1 MRERGK
7 KMLIDKS
14 VKSFESADAE
24 VLIVGVSKNQNN
36 ISNWDKFV
44 EFFGQPIEQWIKDG
58 DIQTSEKAITKI
70 PVFTSNTKVKR
81 FIFVGLGNR
90 KTLTPEVLREAFGHV
105 GKALSK
111 LKVSSMNIWVDSFE
125 TDEIPASDAVIMA
138 AEGILMGSYKV
149 ENYKTTSNAVDV
161 ALENVSFITDK
172 DIDEIVAGF
181 EVGEIYASAV
191 NEARTLINKPGNML
205 NSAKLADYAVE
216 LAEQYGFEVEILD
229 KAQLEEL
236 GMGAILAV
244 NKGSKEEPRMIT
256 LKYKATEKWEDVIGF
271 VGKGVTFDTG
281 GYSIKSKAGLVGMKG
296 DMGGAAAVLGAMRI
310 IGELRPNKNVIGVIG
325 STDNMISGD
334 AFKPDD
340 VITTF
345 SGKTV
350 EILNTDAEGRL
361 VLADA
366 VAYAKQQGANYLI
379 DLATLTG
386 GVITALGYDKTGALT
401 NNKAF
406 FDAFLEASIE
416 TGEFVWQLPLTE
428 NDKKRIRKSDVA
440 DLNNSPG
447 RDGHMIFGGGF
458 IGEFAGDTPWIHLDI
473 AGTSD
478 AFSEYD
484 LGPKGGTGVM
494 VRTLATFVER
504 LAQEDLK

>member
-1 MRERGK
+1 MH
-7 KMLIDKS
+7 IDKN
-14 VKSFESADAE
+14 VQSFESVNAE
-24 VLIVGVSKNQNN
+24 VLIVGVSRNQNN
-36 ISNWDKFV
+36 VPKWNDFLES
-44 EFFGQPIEQWIKDG
+44 FGHPIEQWIKEG
-58 DIQTSEKAITKI
+58 DIQTGEKAITKI
-70 PVFTSNTKVKR
+70 PVFSTKSKVKR
-81 FIFVGLGNR
+81 LVFVGLGNR
-90 KTLTPEVLREAFGHV
+90 KTLTPEVLREIFGLV
-105 GKALSK
+105 GKTLRNMKTNSI
-111 LKVSSMNIWVDSFE
+111 NIWVDSFE
-125 TDEIPASDAVIMA
+125 TEEIPASDAVIMA
-138 AEGILMGSYKV
+138 AEGIVMGTYKV
-149 ENYKTTSNAVDV
+149 ENYKTTSNEVDV
-161 ALENVSFITDK
+161 VIEDVSFITDK

-181 EVGEIYASAV
+181 EVGEIYGTAV

-205 NSAKLADYAVE
+205 TSSKLADYAVE
-216 LAEQYGFEVEILD
+216 LAKQYDFEVEILD

-256 LKYKATEKWEDVIGF
+256 IKYQATDKWEDVIGF

-325 STDNMISGD
+325 STDNMISGE

-401 NNKAF
+401 NNREF
-406 FDAFLEASIE
+406 FDTFLEASVE

-478 AFSEYD
+478 ALSEYD

-504 LAQEDLK
+504 LAQEVTK

>member
-1 MRERGK
+1 MYIDK
-7 KMLIDKS
+7 KMHTFQS
-14 VKSFESADAE
+14 VAAE
-24 VLIVGVSKNQNN
+24 VLIVGVSKNQQNVV
-36 ISNWDKFV
+36 NWDQFI
-44 EFFGQPIEQWIKDG
+44 ELFGQPIDQWIKNG
-58 DIQTSEKAITKI
+58 DIQTDLKVITKI
-70 PVFTSNTKVKR
+70 PVVTSNIKR
-81 FIFVGLGNR
+81 IVFVGLGNR
-90 KTLTPEVLREAFGHV
+90 KNVTPDLLREAFGLT
-105 GKALSK
+105 GKILHELKTTSFAL
-111 LKVSSMNIWVDSFE
+111 WVDSFE
-125 TDEIPASDAVIMA
+125 TEEIPASDAVILA
-138 AEGILMGSYKV
+138 AEGMNLGAYTV
-149 ENYKTTSNAVDV
+149 ENYKTTSNV
-161 ALENVSFITDK
+161 ADTKLEQVSFISNA
-172 DIDEIVAGF
+172 DIDELVAGF
-181 EVGEIYASAV
+181 EVGEIYAKAV
-191 NEARTLINKPGNML
+191 NEARTLINKPGNIL
-205 NSAKLADYAVE
+205 TSTKLAEYAVE
-216 LAEQYGFEVEILD
+216 LAKEYNFEVEILD
-229 KAQLEEL
+229 KEQLEEL

-256 LKYKATEKWEDVIGF
+256 LKYQATDRWEDVIGF

-340 VITTF
+340 VITTY

-366 VAYAKQQGANYLI
+366 VSYAKQQGANALI
-379 DLATLTG
+379 DVATLTG

-401 NNKAF
+401 NQQEYFN
-406 FDAFLEASIE
+406 AFLEAAAE

-428 NDKKRIRKSDVA
+428 NDRKRIRKSDIA

-458 IGEFAGDTPWIHLDI
+458 VGEFVGDTPWIHLDI

-478 AFSEYD
+478 AISAYD

-504 LAQEDLK
+504 LAQKNK